1 MKTYFLTLLLSAVLG
16 SVVYAQEDSTT
27 LTLEQR
33 LEHLVQKLEAKRVE
47 YNIPGMALAVVLHD
61 KIVLEHSFGHSN
73 LEEEIAVTPDTLFA
87 IGSVTKSFTSAAVGV
102 LVDDGKMRWDAP
114 ITDYL
119 PWFELPIDS
128 GDAVDEDSSVLI
140 SDLLSHQTGFTRM
153 HFLAVNNSSSRKDT
167 LRAAVLAEPWEE
179 FRSAFLYN
187 NVQYLASGYAA
198 GVVDGTDW
206 DTVVEERLL
215 EPIGM
220 KQTYTSRLRA
230 PNEEMITLGYQWDEE
245 AEEFDMYPLR
255 TIDNLAPAGSIVSTA
270 GDMARWIRFHLG
282 NGVIDGERVLS
293 KEQHDALWTTH
304 IEMAP
309 GTGYGFGWMLHED
322 EGVVEHGGNVR
333 GGCAELAMFPEEQ
346 LGFVLLMNVSAS
358 ILQQES
364 ISIVR
369 DSMLG
374 AIGGESKNDLDFAP
388 YIGNYVANFGPFQ
401 DATFEVKD
409 KDGALAV
416 NVPGQMLYELKPP
429 DVEGKWYF
437 TVTNTVA
444 ISFDMNE
451 NEQVIGMKMYQ
462 GGMAFELPKE
472 GVEIEP
478 DIPLIELQ
486 KYLGEY
492 HNEEE
497 NAKPTV
503 VIQHN
508 RLALDVPGEM
518 VFELYPPNEDGVWVC
533 RVIDKLQL
541 RFIEDEQQHVTG
553 FELME
558 GEDARLFSR
567 VSAISKE
574 TPQTAES
581 ILAAFDF
588 QQRGETID
596 SLGAFRFDGTAYL
609 KQSGLHGTNSILTDT
624 SGRFLAESDFGKS
637 FWLRLNVVGDEGTMD
652 ASFIE
657 PLELGAAERMQ
668 IQDASPIAWAGNWP
682 SLCSGIRLLHEEEF
696 EGKAVWTVLLE
707 YGDDPAKTIAIDQKT
722 GDVLVVKSKNA
733 VPEIGGFLPY
743 TRIYR
748 DFKEIDGVRVPTSIT
763 EQNEMTGASESTYV
777 TIESGIEVTDESF
790 KIEPRERPT
799 PWIAGTDNQ

>member
-1 MKTYFLTLLLSAVLG
+1 MKHILSTYLLSVVLV
-16 SVVYAQEDSTT
+16 SVAHAQETSATP
-27 LTLEQR
+27 TLEQR
-33 LEHLVQKLEAKRVE
+33 LDYLVEKLEAKRAE
-47 YNIPGMALAVVLHD
+47 YNIPGMALAVVLDD
-61 KIVLEHSFGHSN
+61 KLILEHSFGFSN
-73 LEEEIAVTPDTLFA
+73 LDEEIAVTPDTLFA
-87 IGSVTKSFTSAAVGV
+87 IGSVTKSFTSAAVAV

-128 GDAVDEDSSVLI
+128 GDAVDEDTAVLV

-153 HFLAVNNSSSRKDT
+153 HFLAINNSISREDT

-206 DTVVEERLL
+206 NTVVEERLL
-215 EPIGM
+215 KPIGM

-230 PNEEMITLGYQWDEE
+230 SNEEMITLGYQWDEE

-255 TIDNLAPAGSIVSTA
+255 TIDNIGPAGSIISTA

-293 KEQHDALWTTH
+293 KEQHDELWATR

-309 GTGYGFGWMLHED
+309 GAGYGFGWMLHED
-322 EGVVEHGGNVR
+322 DGVVEHGGNVR

-358 ILQQES
+358 TLQQES

-374 AIGGESKNDLDFAP
+374 NIGGESKNDLDFAP
-388 YIGNYVANFGPFQ
+388 YIGNYDANFGPFQ

-437 TVTNTVA
+437 ALTSQIA

-451 NEQVIGMKMYQ
+451 EEQVIGMKMYQ
-462 GGMAFELPKE
+462 AGMTFELPRE

-492 HNEEE
+492 YNEEKDI
-497 NAKPTV
+497 KPTV

-508 RLALDVPGEM
+508 RLALDVPGQM
-518 VFELYPPNEDGVWVC
+518 VFELYPPNEEGFWVC

-553 FELME
+553 LEMIE
-558 GEDARLFSR
+558 GEESRLFNR
-567 VSAISKE
+567 VSGFSKE

-588 QQRGETID
+588 QQRGETLE
-596 SLGAFRFDGTAYL
+596 SLGAFRFDGTAYN
-609 KQSGLHGTNSILTDT
+609 KQSGLHGTHSILVDT
-624 SGRFLAESDFGKS
+624 SGRFLLESDFGKS
-637 FWLRLNVVGDEGTMD
+637 FWFRMNVMGDEGTMD
-652 ASFIE
+652 ASYIE
-657 PLELGAAERMQ
+657 PVELDAEQ
-668 IQDASPIAWAGNWP
+668 LKIVLNGTPLAWAGNWP
-682 SLCSGIRLLHEEEF
+682 SQCSNIRLLDEEEF
-696 EGKAVWTVLLE
+696 EGKTVWTLLLD
-707 YGDDPAKTIAIDQKT
+707 YGDDPAKTIAVDQRT
-722 GDVLVVKSKNA
+722 GDVLVVRSKNA
-733 VPEIGGFLPY
+733 IPEIGGFLPY
-743 TRIYR
+743 KLVYR

-777 TIESGIEVTDESF
+777 TIESGIEATDDAF

-799 PWIAGTDNQ
+799 PWIAGADNE